1 MQILCQMYQYLIKT
15 QIYSA
20 CHQFISQIPRHSAA
34 MTALLQFSRGDV
46 LQQAPLQQTGSYTAR
61 ASVAY

>member
-1 MQILCQMYQYLIKT
+1 MQILCQMYQYLINI

>member
-1 MQILCQMYQYLIKT
+1 MQNQSQMYHNLINI

-34 MTALLQFSRGDV
+34 MTALLQFYRGDI
-46 LQQAPLQQTGSYTAR
+46 LQQAPLQQTGSYAAR
-61 ASVAY
+61 AYVAY